1 MNKKVLALF
10 LIFLVGLVPILTNV
24 FESETE
30 YPNIIDSSW
39 KNWTVTRL
47 KLAQDPDTGG
57 WNGDLSLTI
66 LPSLPG
72 TYHGVLALSL
82 LNLSPVNLPQTR
94 NFLRE
99 YEREIY
105 KKLYNNERDLSLV
118 DVYYLLVLF
127 KELNMSV
134 EDKKTIGDFLLDDI
148 KRSDETY
155 SHIKSLLLLNFSNQ
169 DYVKNAS
176 MSLWLSLKP
185 ESSVEF
191 LWMFLLYRELLIMS
205 GYSLDEVPNYNTLHK
220 FAMEVFKNSSRRT
233 DTLGFFEIHTLA
245 RFMKEE
251 EIQNESIRRQLL
263 WAISQ
268 YKCRMVRTPIQRG
281 GLKEGTSTL
290 LTGPWRQ

>member
-1 MNKKVLALF
+1 MEWRFVSYNTSLITWNVSRSSGSIPVEFKSGKSSPPNKKF
-10 LIFLVGLVPILTNV
+10 L
-24 FESETE
+24 E
-30 YPNIIDSSW
+30 
-39 KNWTVTRL
+39 
-47 KLAQDPDTGG
+47 
-57 WNGDLSLTI
+57 
-66 LPSLPG
+66 
-72 TYHGVLALSL
+72 
-82 LNLSPVNLPQTR
+82 
-94 NFLRE
+94 E

-268 YKCRMVRTPIQRG
+268 YKCPDGSYSDTTGSERG
-281 GLKEGTSTL
+281 YIDTTHWAVETIIYLGGEELEKIL
-290 LTGPWRQ
+290 